1 MQHQTREKRTVED
14 RKVIIFMPIH
24 CSCIACF
31 WAILY
36 YLFLFQTFND
46 AELCQR
52 KYFIDSKSRWMKPVS
67 LYFCRC
73 MTVKNSRMILHV
85 RKWHFAPW
93 SAPAASR
100 LSAARGTTM
109 IANETFRCVM
119 YGIMSV
125 TLQSVVWQIFA
136 QLTRTVWQSHVG
148 WGRHDNTCPRS
159 FYCLALLFC
168 DPSTGNSK
176 HRVRFFFSFSS
187 SIAVRG
193 GLLSSGRVRH
203 ASTCSR
209 PADLCCWWLAIGCQ
223 RR

>member
-1 MQHQTREKRTVED
+1 MHD
-14 RKVIIFMPIH
+14 R
-24 CSCIACF
+24 
-31 WAILY
+31 
-36 YLFLFQTFND
+36 D
-46 AELCQR
+46 
-52 KYFIDSKSRWMKPVS
+52 
-67 LYFCRC
+67 
-73 MTVKNSRMILHV
+73 NSHMILHV

-125 TLQSVVWQIFA
+125 TLQSVVWQISA

-176 HRVRFFFSFSS
+176 RRVRFFFLSLRRSPCAAAFCLLDVCVTQVHVHDPLTCV
-187 SIAVRG
+187 AG
-193 GLLSSGRVRH
+193 G
-203 ASTCSR
+203 
-209 PADLCCWWLAIGCQ
+209 
-223 RR
+223 